1 MSDLAPASPPPESS
15 VSPGTGKSRSV
26 ESEGIRRPTGNRL
39 FAVGMT
45 ALVLIIGYF
54 VLTSTAEDP
63 LQLYLGLLILFG
75 AVLPALLWAKR
86 GDYRF
91 PVFEVF
97 MLTGVN
103 TYALPL
109 LTGHRHLQL
118 FAAEHITTAAMAV
131 LLFQIVANVVYA
143 GTRARA
149 KRTRFWTTEVV
160 SRNVGTYLEY
170 GMALAAGYTAATE
183 FTDWIPRE
191 IEGILRAAC
200 FGIGIM
206 STFILGRMWGQ
217 GILRRRQKTLFLVL
231 LLTQVLLSW
240 TSLYLIAGMST
251 LVLAFL
257 GYVTGS
263 RKLPLLPLAITLPVV
278 AALHTGKTAMRE
290 IYWEGGAPRP
300 TLTEVPAFFSEWIGH
315 SFDSETPEQAAQAS
329 RLLERSSLMHILC
342 MVVAYTPERQPFLDG
357 KTYAQIPGQFVPR
370 LFWRDKPV
378 GHISTHTLSI
388 YYGLQDEAAT
398 YRTTIAFGL
407 LSEAYANYGM
417 LGIAL
422 IGAVFAFCFKK
433 VSGWAANSPLL
444 SYPGLFLIVLMAW
457 SFQSELTL
465 AAWLSSLYQACVAV
479 MGIPFIV
486 RNLFG
491 R

>member
-1 MSDLAPASPPPESS
+1 MNAPPPSTPEVVPLAPEVPRSGAS
-15 VSPGTGKSRSV
+15 
-26 ESEGIRRPTGNRL
+26 RRLAPRRL
-39 FAVGMT
+39 FAIGMAGLVSVLAYYSATNT
-45 ALVLIIGYF
+45 AD
-54 VLTSTAEDP
+54 EP
-63 LQLYLGLLILFG
+63 LHLYLGLLIMIG
-75 AVLPALLWAKR
+75 AVLPALLWARR

-97 MLTGVN
+97 MLTGAN

-109 LTGHRHLQL
+109 LSGHRHLQY
-118 FAAEHITTAAMAV
+118 FSNDHVTEAALGV
-131 LLFQIVANVVYA
+131 LLFQVVANLVYA
-143 GTRARA
+143 GTRARPKA
-149 KRTRFWTTEVV
+149 TRFWTGEVI
-160 SRNVGTYLEY
+160 SRNVAGYLQL
-170 GMALAAGYTAATE
+170 GLVVSTAYTAATE

-191 IEGILRAAC
+191 IEGVLRAVC

-206 STFILGRMWGQ
+206 ATFILGRMWGQ
-217 GILRRRQKTLFLVL
+217 GILRRQQRTAFVVL
-231 LLTQVLLSW
+231 LLMQVVISW
-240 TSLYLIAGMST
+240 TSLYLISGMST

-263 RKLPLLPLAITLPVV
+263 HRLPVLAIALAVPVV

-290 IYWEGGAPRP
+290 KYWEGNAPAP
-300 TLTEVPAFFSEWIGH
+300 ALTEVPAFFSEWIGH

-357 KTYAQIPGQFVPR
+357 RTYAQIPGQFVPR
-370 LFWRDKPV
+370 FFWPGKPV

-388 YYGLQDEAAT
+388 YYGLQDEEAT

-407 LSEAYANYGM
+407 LSEAYANYGL
-417 LGIAL
+417 LGMIL
-422 IGAVFAFCFKK
+422 VGAVFAFCFKK
-433 VSGWAANSPLL
+433 VSGWAAHSPLL
-444 SYPGLFLIVLMAW
+444 SYPGLFQIVLMAW

-479 MGIPFIV
+479 LGVPFLV